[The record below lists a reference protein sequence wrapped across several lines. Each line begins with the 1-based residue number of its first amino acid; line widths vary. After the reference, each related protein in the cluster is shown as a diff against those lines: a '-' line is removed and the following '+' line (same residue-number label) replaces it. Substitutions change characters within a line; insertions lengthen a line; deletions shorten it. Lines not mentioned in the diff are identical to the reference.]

1 MNMGDYDGR
10 TALHLASAEGHL
22 RCVRFLLDV
31 CKVHIET
38 FMFIMEIYFVLMKQN
53 AYVMHIN
60 ITIFRLNMIAKI
72 DGDKHH

>member
-31 CKVHIET
+31 CKVDISHFYLLQMT
-38 FMFIMEIYFVLMKQN
+38 LFVKCNYQ
-53 AYVMHIN
+53 
-60 ITIFRLNMIAKI
+60 
-72 DGDKHH
+72 